1 MNNPKKKIVLCKCST
16 KEVLFQWYHCMIAST
31 DSEFL
36 YWICHGESTQRQ
48 GWNRTYIPILKS
60 TPSIPTQP
68 MKGCTTPSG
77 PMPPTLYQHQC
88 GFFMSHRNQNSERA
102 MRQHLRFF
110 CPYLRRLECI
120 ILCRCHN
127 KGSTFSSFILR
138 PWVLVWPRFE
148 PVTSSSADRHLS
160 NWADRVAEVRAMT
173 HLTITWSLSSY
184 LKLHLVK
191 WIKKIFSW
199 KKHF

>member
-1 MNNPKKKIVLCKCST
+1 MFNQRGFISMVSLYDCIHRFGIPLLNLPRWVNTVTGMKQDLHPNIEIKPFITHPAHERLYYTIGAYAPCSLPTSVWVFLCPTGIRTVKALWDST
-16 KEVLFQWYHCMIAST
+16 
-31 DSEFL
+31 
-36 YWICHGESTQRQ
+36 
-48 GWNRTYIPILKS
+48 
-60 TPSIPTQP
+60 
-68 MKGCTTPSG
+68 
-77 PMPPTLYQHQC
+77 C
-88 GFFMSHRNQNSERA
+88 G
-102 MRQHLRFF
+102 F

-120 ILCRCHN
+120 TLCRCHN

>member
-1 MNNPKKKIVLCKCST
+1 MFNQRGFISMVSLYDCIHRFGIPLLNLPRWVNTATGMKQDLHPNIEINPFNT
-16 KEVLFQWYHCMIAST
+16 NPAHER
-31 DSEFL
+31 L
-36 YWICHGESTQRQ
+36 YYTIGAYAPYS
-48 GWNRTYIPILKS
+48 L
-60 TPSIPTQP
+60 PT
-68 MKGCTTPSG
+68 SVWV
-77 PMPPTLYQHQC
+77 
-88 GFFMSHRNQNSERA
+88 FFMSHRNQNSERA

>member
-1 MNNPKKKIVLCKCST
+1 MVSQHSDRDETGLTSQYWNQPLQYQPSPWKVVLHHRGLCPL
-16 KEVLFQWYHCMIAST
+16 LFTNISV
-31 DSEFL
+31 
-36 YWICHGESTQRQ
+36 
-48 GWNRTYIPILKS
+48 
-60 TPSIPTQP
+60 
-68 MKGCTTPSG
+68 
-77 PMPPTLYQHQC
+77 

-160 NWADRVAEVRAMT
+160 NWADWVAEVRAMT